1 VRNTITHATDK
12 LSFVGSKKF
21 LLKYW
26 TELCGIRHQGK
37 YHDSKD
43 KLPYAE
49 SLVTEKKRRQD
60 RTPDK
65 WEPPPEGWLMINV
78 DGAFDE
84 RTGEGGTGV
93 VIRDHTGKITLTAWS
108 FFQGGGSA
116 EEAELLACREGIHL
130 AADWC
135 PGSMLLV
142 TDCSPVAAM
151 LSSSTGNRSS
161 HKFLIDE
168 IVEVG
173 HRLPRWTVV
182 HKRRDCNSAAHEL
195 AQLAKRTRHS
205 AVWHY
210 AAPACVEQII
220 ARECNT
226 LSE

>member
-1 VRNTITHATDK
+1 
-12 LSFVGSKKF
+12 VGSKKF

-108 FFQGGGSA
+108 FFQG
-116 EEAELLACREGIHL
+116 EEVRKKQSFQHAGRASTLLL
-130 AADWC
+130 
-135 PGSMLLV
+135 
-142 TDCSPVAAM
+142 
-151 LSSSTGNRSS
+151 TG
-161 HKFLIDE
+161 
-168 IVEVG
+168 
-173 HRLPRWTVV
+173 
-182 HKRRDCNSAAHEL
+182 
-195 AQLAKRTRHS
+195 
-205 AVWHY
+205 
-210 AAPACVEQII
+210 
-220 ARECNT
+220 ARGVYC
-226 LSE
+226 